1 MKLGLMIVLGVVCVL
16 GLLVVL
22 LPSERS
28 YTKTEVIGANIERVF
43 AVVTNLQAQSW
54 RTDAPQIRILDQ
66 RVGAEVWIE
75 TPKHGPEIKFRTKVK
90 TAPNLFVIEIIEN
103 PQFGGTWTGKFSA
116 TEDGK
121 TRIEFTETVALN
133 GFVSKLFSYVFFN
146 IEKNVEQYVADL
158 KAEAEK
164 P

>member
-1 MKLGLMIVLGVVCVL
+1 MKIGLLIVLGLVCVCAV
-16 GLLVVL
+16 LVVL

-43 AVVTNLQAQSW
+43 AVVTNLEAQSW
-54 RTDAPQIRILDQ
+54 RTDAPGIRILDQ
-66 RVGAEVWIE
+66 RAGAEVWIE
-75 TPKHGPEIKFRTKVK
+75 TPKHGPQIKFRTKVK
-90 TAPNLFVIEIIEN
+90 TAPNLFVIEIIDN
-103 PQFGGTWTGKFSA
+103 PQFGGSWTGKFSP

-121 TRIEFTETVALN
+121 TRIEFTESVALN

-146 IEKNVEQYVADL
+146 IEKTVEQYVADL